1 MTKSVAIQ
9 QAIQESSITCGI
21 ENHWKVL
28 YVSFLTGIYEEKHFR
43 KYKNAQRYLTFWR
56 FNRVCVLLGCVA
68 DFSNAPKLPKY
79 YRDPRFSIGNLR
91 DRVNQMLKL
100 EEQIK

>member
-1 MTKSVAIQ
+1 
-9 QAIQESSITCGI
+9 
-21 ENHWKVL
+21 
-28 YVSFLTGIYEEKHFR
+28 
-43 KYKNAQRYLTFWR
+43 
-56 FNRVCVLLGCVA
+56 LLGCVA

-100 EEQIK
+100 EEQIKCLNGLTQENNC